1 MSLQDR
7 LRDDLKLALKSKDE
21 CKLSVVRVLLAECKN
36 EEKARMHALDDGE
49 VVEVIGR
56 EAKRR
61 KESIEAFQAGNRSD
75 LVANEEA
82 ALKIITTYLPEQMGR
97 DEVVIIVQ
105 EVVEAT
111 GAAGPKDKGRVMSQL
126 MPRVKGKADG
136 KMVNEIVTEL
146 LASL

>member
-7 LRDDLKLALKSKDE
+7 LRDDLKLALKSKDG

-36 EEKARMHALDDGE
+36 EEKARMHLLDDGE

-61 KESIEAFQAGNRSD
+61 KESIEAFQAGNRPD
-75 LVANEEA
+75 LVSNEEA
-82 ALKIITTYLPEQMGR
+82 ALKVITTYLPEQMGR
-97 DEVVIIVQ
+97 DEVVAIVR
-105 EVVEAT
+105 EVVEAV
-111 GAAGPKDKGRVMSQL
+111 GPSGPKDKGRVMSQL

-146 LASL
+146 LGSL

>member
-36 EEKARMHALDDGE
+36 EEKARMRVLDDVE
-49 VVEVIGR
+49 AVEVIGR

-61 KESIEAFQAGNRSD
+61 KESIEAFRAGNRAD

-97 DEVVIIVQ
+97 DEVVDIVR

-146 LASL
+146 LGSL

>member
-36 EEKARMHALDDGE
+36 EEKARMHGLDDGE
-49 VVEVIGR
+49 VIEVIGR

-61 KESIEAFQAGNRSD
+61 KESIEAFQAGNRPD

-82 ALKIITTYLPEQMGR
+82 ALKVITAYLPEQMSR
-97 DEVVIIVQ
+97 DEVVAVVR
-105 EVVEAT
+105 EVLEAT

-126 MPRVKGKADG
+126 MPKVKGKADG
-136 KMVNEIVTEL
+136 KMVNEIVTEML
-146 LASL
+146 GNL

>member
-7 LRDDLKLALKSKDE
+7 LRDDLKLALKSRDE

-36 EEKARMHALDDGE
+36 EEKARMHLLDDGE
-49 VVEVIGR
+49 VVDVIGR

-61 KESIEAFQAGNRSD
+61 KESIEAFQAGKRPD

-82 ALKIITTYLPEQMGR
+82 ALKIITTYLPEQMSR
-97 DEVVIIVQ
+97 DEVVGVVR
-105 EVVEAT
+105 EVLEAT
-111 GAAGPKDKGRVMSQL
+111 QAAGPKDKGRVMSQL

-146 LASL
+146 LGSL

>member
-7 LRDDLKLALKSKDE
+7 LRDDLKLALKSKDA

-36 EEKARMHALDDGE
+36 EEKARMHVLDDVE
-49 VVEVIGR
+49 VVETIGR

-61 KESIEAFQAGNRSD
+61 KESIEAFQAGNRPD

-82 ALKIITTYLPEQMGR
+82 ALKIITTYLPEQMSR
-97 DEVVIIVQ
+97 DEVVAVVR
-105 EVVEAT
+105 EVVEAA

-146 LASL
+146 LGNL

>member
-36 EEKARMHALDDGE
+36 EEKARMHLLDDGE
-49 VVEVIGR
+49 VIEVIGR

-61 KESIEAFQAGNRSD
+61 KESIEAFRAGGRAD

-82 ALKIITTYLPEQMGR
+82 ALKIITAYLPEQMSR
-97 DEVVIIVQ
+97 DEVVTVVR

-126 MPRVKGKADG
+126 MPKVKGRADG

-146 LASL
+146 LANL

>member
-36 EEKARMHALDDGE
+36 EEKARMHVLDDVE
-49 VVEVIGR
+49 AVEVIGR

-61 KESIEAFQAGNRSD
+61 KESIEAFRAGNRAD

-97 DEVVIIVQ
+97 DEVVAIVR

-111 GAAGPKDKGRVMSQL
+111 GATGPKDKGRVMPQL

-146 LASL
+146 LGSL

>member
-36 EEKARMHALDDGE
+36 EEKARMHALDDAE
-49 VVEVIGR
+49 VIEVIGR

-61 KESIEAFQAGNRSD
+61 KESIEAFQAGNRPD
-75 LVANEEA
+75 LVASEEA
-82 ALKIITTYLPEQMGR
+82 ALKVITIYLPEQMGR
-97 DEVVIIVQ
+97 DEVVAVVR

-126 MPRVKGKADG
+126 MPKVKGKADG
-136 KMVNEIVTEL
+136 KMVNEIVTEML
-146 LASL
+146 GNL

>member
-36 EEKARMHALDDGE
+36 EEKARMHVLDDVE
-49 VVEVIGR
+49 AVEVIGR

-61 KESIEAFQAGNRSD
+61 KESIEAFRAGNRAD

-97 DEVVIIVQ
+97 DEVFDIVR

-146 LASL
+146 LGSL

>member
-36 EEKARMHALDDGE
+36 EEKARMHALDDVE

-61 KESIEAFQAGNRSD
+61 KESIEAFQAGNRAD

-97 DEVVIIVQ
+97 DEVVAIVR

-146 LASL
+146 LGSL

>member
-7 LRDDLKLALKSKDE
+7 LRDDLKLALKSKDV

-36 EEKARMHALDDGE
+36 EEKARMHLLDDGE
-49 VVEVIGR
+49 VVDVIGR

-61 KESIEAFQAGNRSD
+61 KESIEAFQAGKRPD

-82 ALKIITTYLPEQMGR
+82 ALKIITTYLPEQMSR
-97 DEVVIIVQ
+97 DEVLAVVC
-105 EVVEAT
+105 EVVGAT
-111 GAAGPKDKGRVMSQL
+111 QAAGPKDKGRVMSQL
-126 MPRVKGKADG
+126 MPMVKGKADG

-146 LASL
+146 LGSL

>member
-7 LRDDLKLALKSKDE
+7 LRDDLKLALKSKDV

-36 EEKARMHALDDGE
+36 EEKARMHLLDDGE
-49 VVEVIGR
+49 VVDVIGR

-61 KESIEAFQAGNRSD
+61 KESIEAFQAGKRPD

-82 ALKIITTYLPEQMGR
+82 ALKIITTYLPEQMSR
-97 DEVVIIVQ
+97 DEVLAVVR
-105 EVVEAT
+105 EVVGAT
-111 GAAGPKDKGRVMSQL
+111 QAAGPKDKGRVMSQL
-126 MPRVKGKADG
+126 MPMVKGKADG

-146 LASL
+146 LGSL